1 MTYDKAIMIVISFIK
16 KNLWILNLF
25 FIFLFSFILSQF
37 VSTYVE
43 FKLKSPPEI
52 PKLKAPS
59 LATIPSMPSE
69 QSKIEDIKSK
79 NFLKT
84 VVAGPPPS
92 IDTSVEINDEG
103 LKDDL
108 PVAGNINYKLVG
120 TVVSSIEKYSL
131 AILIDNGTNTTG
143 VYSVGDQ
150 LQDAVITS
158 IERKR
163 MYYKRGKKIEY
174 LDLEEEHKEKAPRF
188 QPAPAAVAPPSGE
201 GISKIA
207 EGKYVVSQSEL
218 EKTLT
223 NLNDVAM
230 QARIV
235 PNFEGGK
242 ANGFKIFNIKANS
255 IYEKIGLK
263 NGDVIQKINGF
274 EINSPDKAFEV
285 YQKLKDSKAINIEIN
300 RGGSNMSMDYTIR

>member
-1 MTYDKAIMIVISFIK
+1 M
-16 KNLWILNLF
+16 F
-25 FIFLFSFILSQF
+25 FILLASFLLSQF
-37 VSTYVE
+37 LSTFIE
-43 FKLKSPPEI
+43 FRLRKPPEV
-52 PKLKAPS
+52 PKSKGVVSPAIQS
-59 LATIPSMPSE
+59 IPSD

-84 VVAGPPPS
+84 VVAGPPPVV
-92 IDTSVEINDEG
+92 DTSIEINDEG
-103 LKDDL
+103 LKEEL
-108 PVAGNINYKLVG
+108 PIAGNINYKLVG
-120 TVVSSIEKYSL
+120 TVVSQIEKYSL
-131 AILIDNGTNTTG
+131 AILIDNSTNTTG

-163 MYYKRGKKIEY
+163 MYYKRGKRIEY
-174 LDLEEEHKEKAPRF
+174 LDLEEEGKERISKF
-188 QPAPAAVAPPSGE
+188 QAPPPQPVSAVGE

-207 EGKYVVSQSEL
+207 EGKYIVSQSEL
-218 EKTLT
+218 ERTLS

-235 PNFEGGK
+235 PNFEGGR

-285 YQKLKDSKAINIEIN
+285 YQKLKDAKAINIEIN
-300 RGGSNMSMDYTIR
+300 RGGTTMSFDYTIR

>member
-1 MTYDKAIMIVISFIK
+1 MVFVSFLK
-16 KNLWILNLF
+16 KNIWILNLF
-25 FIFLFSFILSQF
+25 FILLISFLISQF
-37 VSTYVE
+37 ISTFVE
-43 FKLKSPPEI
+43 FKLRTPPEI
-52 PKLKAPS
+52 PKVKSTSSPALPS
-59 LATIPSMPSE
+59 IPSE
-69 QSKIEDIKSK
+69 QSRIEDIKSK

-103 LKDDL
+103 LSKDL

-120 TVVSSIEKYSL
+120 TVVSQIEKYSL
-131 AILIDNGTNTTG
+131 AVLVDNSTSTTG

-158 IERKR
+158 IERRR
-163 MYYKRGKKIEY
+163 MYYKRGNRIEY
-174 LDLEEEHKEKAPRF
+174 LDLEEDGKDRSAKF
-188 QPAPAAVAPPSGE
+188 QPAPAAPPPPSGE
-201 GISKIA
+201 GIRKID
-207 EGKYVVSQSEL
+207 EGKYIVSQSEL

-242 ANGFKIFNIKANS
+242 ANGFKIFNIKSGS
-255 IYEKIGLK
+255 IYERIGLK

-285 YQKLKDSKAINIEIN
+285 YQKLKDAKAISVEIN
-300 RGGSNMSMDYTIR
+300 RNGSNMTLDYTIR

>member
-1 MTYDKAIMIVISFIK
+1 MVV
-16 KNLWILNLF
+16 
-25 FIFLFSFILSQF
+25 FSFIRRNLWVLNIFFIIIGSFLVSQF
-37 VSTYVE
+37 ISTFIE
-43 FKLKSPPEI
+43 FRLRRPPEI
-52 PKLKAPS
+52 PKLKSSISPPIQ
-59 LATIPSMPSE
+59 TIMPSE
-69 QSKIEDIKSK
+69 QSRIEDIKNK

-84 VVAGPPPS
+84 VVAGPPPA
-92 IDTSVEINDEG
+92 IDTSIEVNDEG
-103 LKDDL
+103 LSSDL
-108 PVAGNINYKLVG
+108 PIAGNINYKLVG
-120 TVVSSIEKYSL
+120 TVVSSIDKYSL
-131 AILIDNGTNTTG
+131 AILIDNSTNTTG
-143 VYSVGDQ
+143 VYSIGDQ

-174 LDLEEEHKEKAPRF
+174 LDIEDEGKDKVSRI
-188 QPAPAAVAPPSGE
+188 QPAPVVSASLSSE
-201 GISKIA
+201 GVSKIA
-207 EGKYVVSQSEL
+207 EGKYIVSQSEL

-285 YQKLKDSKAINIEIN
+285 YQKLKDAKAITIDII
-300 RGGSNMSMDYTIR
+300 RDGKSMTFDYTIR

>member
-1 MTYDKAIMIVISFIK
+1 MVFISFLK
-16 KNLWILNLF
+16 KNIWILNLF
-25 FIFLFSFILSQF
+25 FIFLTSFLISQF
-37 VSTYVE
+37 FSTFVE

-52 PKLKAPS
+52 PRIKSSPS
-59 LATIPSMPSE
+59 AVVSTMPSE
-69 QSKIEDIKSK
+69 QSRIEDIKSK

-103 LKDDL
+103 LNQDL
-108 PVAGNINYKLVG
+108 PVAGSINYKLVG
-120 TVVSSIEKYSL
+120 TVVSQIEKYSL
-131 AILIDNGTNTTG
+131 AILIDNSTNTTG
-143 VYSVGDQ
+143 VYSIGDQ

-163 MYYKRGKKIEY
+163 MYYKRGKRIEY
-174 LDLEEEHKEKAPRF
+174 LDIDEEAKDKVAKF
-188 QPAPAAVAPPSGE
+188 QPAPAVPPPSSGE

-207 EGKYVVSQSEL
+207 DGKYVVAQSEL

-235 PNFEGGK
+235 PNFDGGK
-242 ANGFKIFNIKANS
+242 ANGFKIFNIKSNS

-285 YQKLKDSKAINIEIN
+285 YQKLKDSKAINLEIN
-300 RGGSNMSMDYTIR
+300 RGGSNMTFDYTIR

>member
-1 MTYDKAIMIVISFIK
+1 MVFISFIR
-16 KNLWILNLF
+16 KNIWILNLF
-25 FIFLFSFILSQF
+25 FVLLLSYIISQF
-37 VSTYVE
+37 FTTFIE
-43 FKLKSPPEI
+43 FKLRVPPAIPMVKSNVPMVSTAI
-52 PKLKAPS
+52 
-59 LATIPSMPSE
+59 PSE

-84 VVAGPPPS
+84 VVAGPPPAL
-92 IDTSVEINDEG
+92 DTSVEVNDEG
-103 LKDDL
+103 LSEDL
-108 PVAGNINYKLVG
+108 PIAGNINYKLVG
-120 TVVSSIEKYSL
+120 TVVSQIEKYSL
-131 AILIDNGTNTTG
+131 AILIDNSTNTTG

-150 LQDAVITS
+150 LNDAVITG

-163 MYYKRGKKIEY
+163 MYYKRGKKFEY
-174 LDLEEEHKEKAPRF
+174 LDLEEERKEKVAKV
-188 QPAPAAVAPPSGE
+188 QPAVSPAPPSGE

-218 EKTLT
+218 EKTLS

-242 ANGFKIFNIKANS
+242 ANGFKIFNIKSGS
-255 IYEKIGLK
+255 IYEKIGLR

-285 YQKLKDSKAINIEIN
+285 YQKLKDAKAINIDIN
-300 RGGSNMSMDYTIR
+300 RGGSSMSFDYTIR

>member
-1 MTYDKAIMIVISFIK
+1 MVVISFIK
-16 KNLWILNLF
+16 RNLWLLNLF
-25 FIFLFSFILSQF
+25 FIFLFSFLISQF
-37 VSTYVE
+37 ISTFIE
-43 FKLKSPPEI
+43 FKLRTPPEI
-52 PKLKAPS
+52 PKFNPPS
-59 LATIPSMPSE
+59 LSSIQSIPSE

-92 IDTSVEINDEG
+92 IDTSVEVNDEG
-103 LKDDL
+103 LNEDL
-108 PVAGNINYKLVG
+108 PVAGSINYKLVG
-120 TVVSSIEKYSL
+120 TVVSSIERYSL
-131 AILIDNGTNTTG
+131 AILIDNSTNTTG

-163 MYYKRGKKIEY
+163 MYYKRGRRIEY
-174 LDLEEEHKEKAPRF
+174 LDLEEVNKENVPKF
-188 QPAPAAVAPPSGE
+188 KPAPAAVAPPSEE
-201 GISKIA
+201 GVRKIA
-207 EGKYVVSQSEL
+207 ENKYVVSQSEL

-285 YQKLKDSKAINIEIN
+285 YQKLKDAKAINVEIN
-300 RGGSNMSMDYTIR
+300 RGGSNMTLDYTIR

>member
-1 MTYDKAIMIVISFIK
+1 LSILYTLMVIISFIK
-16 KNLWILNLF
+16 KYLWLLDIF
-25 FIFLFSFILSQF
+25 FILIITFFISQF
-37 VSTYVE
+37 FSTFLE
-43 FKLKSPPEI
+43 FRLRNPPEI
-52 PKLKAPS
+52 PKIKGSIITPVK
-59 LATIPSMPSE
+59 TIHSE
-69 QSKIEDIKSK
+69 QSRIEDIKTK

-84 VVAGPPPS
+84 VVAGPPPA
-92 IDTSVEINDEG
+92 IDTSIEVNDEG
-103 LKDDL
+103 LNNDL
-108 PVAGNINYKLVG
+108 PVAGNINYTLVG
-120 TVVSSIEKYSL
+120 TIVSNIEKYSL
-131 AILIDNGTNTTG
+131 SVLIDRSTNSTG
-143 VYSVGDQ
+143 VYSIGDQ
-150 LQDAVITS
+150 LNDAVITG

-163 MYYKRGKKIEY
+163 MYYKRGKRIEY
-174 LDLEEEHKEKAPRF
+174 LDLEEKGKEKVSKV
-188 QPAPAAVAPPSGE
+188 QPLPPVASPPSE
-201 GISKIA
+201 GGIRKIA
-207 EGKYVVSQSEL
+207 EGKYVVSQSEI

-285 YQKLKDSKAINIEIN
+285 YQKLKDARAINIDIK
-300 RGGSNMSMDYTIR
+300 RGGSNMSFDYTIR

>member
-1 MTYDKAIMIVISFIK
+1 MVFISFLK
-16 KNLWILNLF
+16 KNIWVLNLF
-25 FIFLFSFILSQF
+25 FILLINFLISQF
-37 VSTYVE
+37 ISTFVE
-43 FKLKSPPEI
+43 FKLRTPPEI
-52 PKLKAPS
+52 PKVKSASSPALPS
-59 LATIPSMPSE
+59 IPSE
-69 QSKIEDIKSK
+69 QSRIEDIKSK

-103 LKDDL
+103 LSKDL
-108 PVAGNINYKLVG
+108 PVVGNINYKLVG
-120 TVVSSIEKYSL
+120 TVVSQIEKYSL
-131 AILIDNGTNTTG
+131 AVLVDNSTSTTG

-163 MYYKRGKKIEY
+163 MYYKMGNRIEY
-174 LDLEEEHKEKAPRF
+174 LDLEEDGKDRSAKF
-188 QPAPAAVAPPSGE
+188 QPAPAAPPPPSGE
-201 GISKIA
+201 GIRKID
-207 EGKYVVSQSEL
+207 EGKYIVSQSEL

-242 ANGFKIFNIKANS
+242 ANGFKIFNIKSGS
-255 IYEKIGLK
+255 IYERIGLK

-285 YQKLKDSKAINIEIN
+285 YQKLKDAKAISVEIN
-300 RGGSNMSMDYTIR
+300 RNGSNMTLDYTIR

>member
-1 MTYDKAIMIVISFIK
+1 MGVISFIK
-16 KNLWILNLF
+16 KNLWVLNLF
-25 FIFLFSFILSQF
+25 FIFLISFLISQYFSTFL
-37 VSTYVE
+37 E
-43 FKLKSPPEI
+43 FRLRTPPDI
-52 PKLKAPS
+52 PKFKTQSTPA
-59 LATIPSMPSE
+59 IQNIPSE
-69 QSKIEDIKSK
+69 QGRIEDIKSK

-92 IDTSVEINDEG
+92 IDTSVEVNDEG
-103 LKDDL
+103 LSDDL
-108 PVAGNINYKLVG
+108 PIAGNINYKLVG
-120 TVVSSIEKYSL
+120 TVVSKVEKYSL
-131 AILIDNGTNTTG
+131 AILIDNSTNTTG
-143 VYSVGDQ
+143 VYSIGDQ
-150 LQDAVITS
+150 IQDAVITS

-163 MYYKRGKKIEY
+163 VYYKRGKKIEY
-174 LDLEEEHKEKAPRF
+174 LDLEEGGKEKISKIQSP
-188 QPAPAAVAPPSGE
+188 QPVSPPPSGE

-285 YQKLKDSKAINIEIN
+285 YQKLKDAKAINIEIN
-300 RGGSNMSMDYTIR
+300 RGGSNMSFDYTIR